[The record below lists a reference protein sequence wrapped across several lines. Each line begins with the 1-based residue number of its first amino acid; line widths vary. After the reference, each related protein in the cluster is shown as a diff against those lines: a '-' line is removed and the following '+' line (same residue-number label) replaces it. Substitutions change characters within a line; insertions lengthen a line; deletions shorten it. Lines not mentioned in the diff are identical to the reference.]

1 MKKIGE
7 ATILIVADV
16 FPYVPFPIRSL
27 ILFCSRSIV
36 NEEQSSFKKSYSW
49 NSIFCSHFLFEYP
62 PLEQKAGI
70 VYSHVGIK
78 MNIA

>member
-7 ATILIVADV
+7 ATILIVADDI
-16 FPYVPFPIRSL
+16 PYVPFPIRSFY
-27 ILFCSRSIV
+27 FCSRSIV
-36 NEEQSSFKKSYSW
+36 YEEQSSLRKSYSPDS
-49 NSIFCSHFLFEYP
+49 NFCSHALFEYP

-70 VYSHVGIK
+70 IYSHDGIK